1 MNDVAERIALLERVI
16 DQLNGFKAQ
25 FERHLA
31 LPVNAN
37 SSSLKKDIKAIE
49 KSIAQH
55 RKEIAKLRAMY
66 N

>member
-1 MNDVAERIALLERVI
+1 MEERIALLERVI

-25 FERHLA
+25 FERYLA

-55 RKEIAKLRAMY
+55 RKEIVKLRAMY